1 MSPWLIW
8 TVVALASWGI
18 WAVLSKLLG
27 EAITPEQSQAL
38 STLGL
43 LPILLQ
49 LGLSKTASLRGV
61 SLRGSVL
68 ALLGGIVT
76 CLGNIAYY
84 AALARGEK
92 VATVVSL
99 TALYPLVTVLL
110 AMSLLREKLNAMQVL
125 GVMISVVA
133 IWLFNVQAG
142 KSFLAPTLIYA
153 LLPIVFWGLSGFLQ
167 KVATNQLSAEA
178 AALIYLGAFVPVG
191 LFFVLREPW
200 PAAIGPRTWLI
211 VVALGFFLAFGNV
224 AVLRAFALG
233 GKAAV
238 IAPLGSLYPIISVPI
253 AVLFLQEKVSSREL
267 MGIICAIASVA
278 ALSWERPASNTTRSE
293 EPTSELQ
300 SRFG

>member
-1 MSPWLIW
+1 MTPWLIW
-8 TVVALASWGI
+8 TVVALGSWGI

-27 EAITPEQSQAL
+27 DAITPEQSQAL
-38 STLGL
+38 STVGM

-49 LGLSKTASLRGV
+49 LGLSKTTTLRGISV
-61 SLRGSVL
+61 RGAGL
-68 ALLGGIVT
+68 ALLGGILT

-84 AALARGEK
+84 AALTRGEK

-110 AMSLLREKLNAMQVL
+110 AMLLLGEKLNPVQML
-125 GVMISVVA
+125 GVMISLVA

-153 LLPIVFWGLSGFLQ
+153 LLPIVLWGLSGFLQ
-167 KVATNQLSAEA
+167 KVATNQLSAAA
-178 AALIYLGAFVPVG
+178 AALIYLAAFVPVG

-200 PAAIGPRTWLI
+200 PAAMGLRTWLI
-211 VVALGFFLAFGNV
+211 VVALGFFLGFGNV

-238 IAPLGSLYPIISVPI
+238 IAPLGSLYPIISVPV
-253 AVLFLQEKVSSREL
+253 AVLFLHEKVSSREL
-267 MGIICAIASVA
+267 MGIVCAIASVA
-278 ALSWERPASNTTRSE
+278 ALSCERPASHTTSNSA
-293 EPTSELQ
+293 PELE
-300 SRFG
+300 REANH